1 MEAVE
6 FQVEAKGV
14 EQLITVQERSISPKQ
29 AGLQESMKVQSLALV
44 QQDRFA

>member
-6 FQVEAKGV
+6 LQVEAKGV
-14 EQLITVQERSISPKQ
+14 EQLITVQKRSISPEQ

-44 QQDRFA
+44 Q